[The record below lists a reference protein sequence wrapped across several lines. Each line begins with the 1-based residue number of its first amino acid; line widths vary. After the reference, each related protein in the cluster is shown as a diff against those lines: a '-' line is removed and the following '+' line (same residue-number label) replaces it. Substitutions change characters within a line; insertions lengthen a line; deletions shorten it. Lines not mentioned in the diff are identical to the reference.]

1 MSVANIQILS
11 LFKCTLN
18 SILVYMAAP
27 KGSYLSQ
34 ANGIVKP
41 DENRLRRTLLPFY
54 RHFSY
59 ALDKPEYA
67 TYRKKV
73 KKFVG

>member
-18 SILVYMAAP
+18 SILAYMAAP
-27 KGSYLSQ
+27 KDSYLSQ
-34 ANGIVKP
+34 VNGIVKP
-41 DENRLRRTLLPFY
+41 DENRLGRTLLPYY

-59 ALDKPEYA
+59 ALGKEEYA
-67 TYRKKV
+67 KYRETV
-73 KKFVG
+73 RILVD

>member
-1 MSVANIQILS
+1 
-11 LFKCTLN
+11 
-18 SILVYMAAP
+18 MAAP

-41 DENRLRRTLLPFY
+41 DENRLGRTLLPYY

-59 ALDKPEYA
+59 ALGKEEYA
-67 TYRKKV
+67 KYRETV
-73 KKFVG
+73 RILVD